1 MSPPK
6 RRAHSRLR
14 GQPDPLLILQ
24 ELSTNADIYEEG
36 MATTAPSSGA
46 EGRVHVRPVNPFI
59 AEVLPPRAQQA
70 AITREGG
77 RAGARL
83 KPRSSAG
90 PGARSRPTRTL
101 ERFSEAPQKCVP
113 RRPRTPTPGPAA
125 GALRRGEDA
134 GCIPDSDAIP
144 TYPTCSAPHRPR
156 TPLRSLPPPGPH
168 SRGRRKGAG
177 PSYAG

>member
-125 GALRRGEDA
+125 GALRRGAGRGLHPGLRCDSHLPNMLSASPTADA
-134 GCIPDSDAIP
+134 APL
-144 TYPTCSAPHRPR
+144 TSAARAAFPRP
-156 TPLRSLPPPGPH
+156 
-168 SRGRRKGAG
+168 A
-177 PSYAG
+177 